1 MSHKIEF
8 ELKQE
13 ADQVIKRA
21 RLAAEK
27 NGVHMVGDASAG
39 KFVGHGLEGH
49 YTIAGRTVAI
59 TIHRKPMLVPW
70 AMIESRLHEFFSS

>member
-1 MSHKIEF
+1 
-8 ELKQE
+8 
-13 ADQVIKRA
+13 
-21 RLAAEK
+21 
-27 NGVHMVGDASAG
+27 MVGDASAG